1 MKTRIV
7 IAALAASFVTP
18 IAFGQGMSGGYSQP
32 QSQQPQQSSTSGQ
45 QKTTTSTTTKTTYP
59 QGVKG
64 YLDQQL
70 ATSKDKKFH
79 VALNGKD
86 LALSPVK
93 FHEERKLGGNKSSAV
108 VDMKSADGKIY
119 EIDFV
124 LSGNQVTGA
133 SVGKVNGKS
142 P

>member
-7 IAALAASFVTP
+7 IAALAASFITP

-32 QSQQPQQSSTSGQ
+32 QSQPPQSSTGDQ
-45 QKTTTSTTTKTTYP
+45 QKSTTTTTKTTYP

-79 VALNGKD
+79 VTLNGKD
-86 LALSPVK
+86 LGLTPMK
-93 FHEERKLGGNKSSAV
+93 FHEEKKLGGNKSSTAI
-108 VDMKSADGKIY
+108 DTISADCKIY
-119 EIDFV
+119 VIDFFP
-124 LSGNQVTGA
+124 S
-133 SVGKVNGKS
+133 
-142 P
+142 